1 MVQGLEDPASHVR
14 EKVIKALGGV
24 LDCDVSLLGTAHVE
38 AAVQVLRLLTPPLTQ
53 RCWQRDGERES
64 GLTCFSFA
72 PQSDFCHHTLALRVL
87 ILSTESRHHLTP
99 SGPGRAYRLRRFL
112 IPLHPTDRAWGRGEQ
127 RRLADGAISVRRAA
141 VELLGKYIAAAP
153 AYAARYYPAV
163 VERLT
168 DVGVSVRKVSTQCQ
182 TATGKLSN
190 P

>member
-99 SGPGRAYRLRRFL
+99 SGPGR
-112 IPLHPTDRAWGRGEQ
+112 
-127 RRLADGAISVRRAA
+127 S
-141 VELLGKYIAAAP
+141 
-153 AYAARYYPAV
+153 
-163 VERLT
+163 
-168 DVGVSVRKVSTQCQ
+168 VSVTSF
-182 TATGKLSN
+182 
-190 P
+190 PHPPPPD

>member
-72 PQSDFCHHTLALRVL
+72 PQSDFCHH
-87 ILSTESRHHLTP
+87 TP